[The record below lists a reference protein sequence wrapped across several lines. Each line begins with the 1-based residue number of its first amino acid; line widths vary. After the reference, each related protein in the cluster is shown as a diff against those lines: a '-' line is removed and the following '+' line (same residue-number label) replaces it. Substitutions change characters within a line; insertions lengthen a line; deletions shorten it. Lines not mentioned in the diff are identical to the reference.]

1 MLNRCYLKKPIDH
14 FEDVQTSPWRPIYHA
29 SRLLV
34 HNGCGFTAARLLG
47 EKKKKEKKKKKK
59 EDEEEDPLLP
69 APGKCRGTNTL
80 GEFAK

>member
-1 MLNRCYLKKPIDH
+1 MLPEETDH
-14 FEDVQTSPWRPIYHA
+14 FEDVQTSSWRPIYHA

>member
-1 MLNRCYLKKPIDH
+1 M
-14 FEDVQTSPWRPIYHA
+14 WIYG
-29 SRLLV
+29 SSII
-34 HNGCGFTAARLLG
+34 G
-47 EKKKKEKKKKKK
+47 EEKEKRKEKKKKKK

>member
-1 MLNRCYLKKPIDH
+1 MLPEETDH

-29 SRLLV
+29 GRLL
-34 HNGCGFTAARLLG
+34 HPQRMWIYGSSIIG
-47 EKKKKEKKKKKK
+47 EEKEKRKEKKKKKK